1 MLSLLLSSLFAF
13 ADDDG
18 VEWDF
23 GVEGGWHQSFN
34 EDAVG
39 SSPLISLHATWQF
52 ADVWGLELKA
62 GRSEAH
68 VADPA
73 DGDIEAYDPRI
84 ELQYY
89 FHDRSAR
96 VRPFLGLAG
105 GMYAYWERNT
115 VLADFGPSIEWNVAP
130 ILDLRAG
137 ARFRFVGPTTEPDIS
152 GAAAAYVDAGL
163 QIHNA
168 RSRDMDHDGVLDK
181 VDACPEVPED
191 MDSFEDTDG
200 CPDADNDKDGLA
212 DATDTCPNEAED
224 MDGFQDTD
232 GCPDLDNDGDGVAD
246 TADKCPNDAEDKDA
260 FEDEDGCPDPD
271 NDKDGVVDAEDRCP
285 AEMETMNGFRD
296 KDGCADEI
304 PASIMKFSG
313 RIEGIK
319 FETGKAK
326 LTKSSSTTLDEAV
339 KILEE
344 YPDLRIEVQGH
355 TDDVG
360 DDALNMKLSQER
372 AEAVVAYFTG
382 KGIAADRLVAKGYG
396 ETVPEVPNKDSK
408 SRARNR
414 RVEFKL
420 IQ

>member
-1 MLSLLLSSLFAF
+1 MLTLLLSSLFAH
-13 ADDDG
+13 AQDG

-23 GVEGGWHQSFN
+23 GIEGGYQASF
-34 EDAVG
+34 EDTAIG
-39 SSPLISLHATWQF
+39 SSPAVSLHATWQF
-52 ADVWGLELKA
+52 AEVWGIELKA
-62 GRSEAH
+62 GRTEAH
-68 VADPA
+68 SPDPF
-73 DGDIEAYDPRI
+73 DGDVEAYDPRI
-84 ELQYY
+84 ELQRY
-89 FHDRSAR
+89 FQNRDEK
-96 VRPFLGLAG
+96 VRPFIGLAG
-105 GMYAYWERNT
+105 GVYGYWERT
-115 VLADFGPSIEWNVAP
+115 SWLGDIGPSLEINLAP
-130 ILDLRAG
+130 ILDFRVG
-137 ARFRFVGPTTEPDIS
+137 ARFRVVGESTEPAVPF
-152 GAAAAYVDAGL
+152 GTAVLADAGF

-168 RSRDMDHDGVLDK
+168 RRHDTDGDGISNK
-181 VDACPEVPED
+181 ADACPEVPED

-200 CPDADNDKDGLA
+200 CPEDDNDKDGLA
-212 DATDTCPNEAED
+212 DANDRCPNEAED
-224 MDGFQDTD
+224 MDSFEDTD
-232 GCPDLDNDGDGVAD
+232 GCPDTDNDADGLAD
-246 TADKCPNDAEDKDA
+246 TADSCPGDAEDKDA

-271 NDKDGVVDAEDRCP
+271 NDKDGVLDADDRCP
-285 AEMETMNGFRD
+285 KDMETMNGFRD
-296 KDGCADEI
+296 KDGCADEV
-304 PASIMKFSG
+304 PASILKFSG

-326 LTKSSSTTLDEAV
+326 LTKGSSVVLDQAV

-360 DDALNMKLSQER
+360 DDAMNMKLSQDR
-372 AEAVVAYFTG
+372 ADAVVAYFTG